1 MMSFDCFIIFV
12 GKLLRP
18 VLLLA
23 FKSEIRLF
31 TFSSVVGVIKKVRLF
46 GLFKNLKNAFQ

>member
-23 FKSEIRLF
+23 FKSEIRF
-31 TFSSVVGVIKKVRLF
+31 TFSTVLGVIKKVRLF